1 MTKQLLSLILSG
13 CILISLSAIGQNAE
27 YPTKKVNGIEYY
39 IYTVQPSEGMFS
51 ISRRFG
57 VKQADI
63 NNANPQIQDGL
74 KAGMQILVPVTAENK
89 KHIQKSVNKTVTTT
103 GPEFIQHKVEK
114 KQTLFAISRLYNVS
128 QEDIKKYNPEAEKG
142 LREGMILQIPKAA
155 KESQKPV
162 ENAETIKYEKPLEQ
176 VSNTENKNYIIHVV
190 QENETLYSI
199 SKKYNVDIVS
209 ITQLNPGS
217 ATSIG
222 LGSELKIPKKE
233 SPVKSIFSKEA
244 SDTKVRNSEINP
256 IHQNNESPKIT
267 DNQKPIKI
275 SFLLPFMLDQVK
287 VDPGTERFLD
297 FYGGSLI
304 AIQEAKKNGVSFEIY
319 TFDTEKSVEKLT
331 EVLNN
336 PELKSMDLIIG
347 PAFSSQVALMG
358 QFARE
363 NKVKALI
370 PFTAKVPEIE
380 NNPYLFQFNPGL
392 EANLKFSKEL
402 LLGKLKNY
410 HVIFAEIQDVNSFDD
425 GKNWSDN
432 LQDELSKAHKTF
444 SRLELSNSGDT
455 DFSKVLKRGEKNLI
469 IFNTDKYG
477 MISSFLP
484 ALKEK
489 EKEYNIVLFEQY
501 SWLNQ
506 PNKLIQNVYIS
517 PFIVNLNPVEL
528 SLFDVQFDQFFK
540 RQASSD
546 VPRYDLLGYD
556 LTNYFISV
564 IHRYGTRFTEKMG
577 SGNNF
582 KWIQSQPLFERISN
596 GSGFV
601 NQRLYMGEDKSE

>member
-601 NQRLYMGEDKSE
+601 NQRLYMGDDKSE

>member
-13 CILISLSAIGQNAE
+13 FILISLSAIGQNAD

-63 NNANPQIQDGL
+63 NTANPQIQDGL

-89 KHIQKSVNKTVTTT
+89 KHIQKSVNKSVTTPST
-103 GPEFIQHKVEK
+103 EFIQHKVEK

-128 QEDIKKYNPEAEKG
+128 QEDIKKYNPEAENG
-142 LREGMILQIPKAA
+142 IREGMMLKIQKSA
-155 KESQKPV
+155 KEFQKPV
-162 ENAETIKYEKPLEQ
+162 ENVEPIKIEKPSEQ
-176 VSNTENKNYIIHVV
+176 VSKAENKNYIIHVV
-190 QENETLYSI
+190 QANETLYSI
-199 SKKYNVDIVS
+199 SKKYNVDIVA

-222 LGSELKIPKKE
+222 LGNELKIPKKE
-233 SPVKSIFSKEA
+233 SSAKTIVPNGT
-244 SDTKVRNSEINP
+244 SDTKIRNSQLNP

-275 SFLLPFMLDQVK
+275 AFLLPFMLDHGK
-287 VDPGTERFLD
+287 VDSGTERFLD

-304 AIQEAKKNGVSFEIY
+304 AIQEAKKNGISFEIY
-319 TFDTEKSVEKLT
+319 TYDTEKSVEKLT

-363 NKVKALI
+363 NKVKVLI

-380 NNPYLFQFNPGL
+380 NNSYLFQFNPGI

-410 HVIFAEIQDVNSFDD
+410 RVIFAEIQGINSFDD

-432 LQDELSKAHKTF
+432 LQDELSKARKNF
-444 SRLELSNSGDT
+444 SRIELSTSGAT

-477 MISSFLP
+477 LVSSFLP

-489 EKEYNIVLFEQY
+489 EKENNIILFEQY

-506 PNKLIQNVYIS
+506 TNKLTQNIYIS

-546 VPRYDLLGYD
+546 IPRYDLLGYD
-556 LTNYFISV
+556 LTNYFVSI
-564 IHRYGTRFTEKMG
+564 INRYGTKFTEKIG
-577 SGNNF
+577 WNNNF

-596 GSGFV
+596 GSGFM
-601 NQRLYMGEDKSE
+601 NQRLYMGEDKTE

>member
-1 MTKQLLSLILSG
+1 
-13 CILISLSAIGQNAE
+13 
-27 YPTKKVNGIEYY
+27 
-39 IYTVQPSEGMFS
+39 
-51 ISRRFG
+51 
-57 VKQADI
+57 
-63 NNANPQIQDGL
+63 
-74 KAGMQILVPVTAENK
+74 
-89 KHIQKSVNKTVTTT
+89 
-103 GPEFIQHKVEK
+103 
-114 KQTLFAISRLYNVS
+114 
-128 QEDIKKYNPEAEKG
+128 
-142 LREGMILQIPKAA
+142 
-155 KESQKPV
+155 
-162 ENAETIKYEKPLEQ
+162 
-176 VSNTENKNYIIHVV
+176 
-190 QENETLYSI
+190 
-199 SKKYNVDIVS
+199 
-209 ITQLNPGS
+209 
-217 ATSIG
+217 
-222 LGSELKIPKKE
+222 
-233 SPVKSIFSKEA
+233 
-244 SDTKVRNSEINP
+244 
-256 IHQNNESPKIT
+256 
-267 DNQKPIKI
+267 
-275 SFLLPFMLDQVK
+275 
-287 VDPGTERFLD
+287 
-297 FYGGSLI
+297 
-304 AIQEAKKNGVSFEIY
+304 
-319 TFDTEKSVEKLT
+319 
-331 EVLNN
+331 
-336 PELKSMDLIIG
+336 
-347 PAFSSQVALMG
+347 
-358 QFARE
+358 
-363 NKVKALI
+363 
-370 PFTAKVPEIE
+370 
-380 NNPYLFQFNPGL
+380 
-392 EANLKFSKEL
+392 

-601 NQRLYMGEDKSE
+601 NQRLYMGDDKSE